1 MQLIKHFKME
11 MIMGTSPAT
20 MVVDTVVTVVVVVM
34 VVEVAIVVVA
44 VVMAPQRVM
53 IPVRE
58 AMTTRGMESQKS

>member
-1 MQLIKHFKME
+1 ME

-20 MVVDTVVTVVVVVM
+20 MVVDTFVTVVVVEAAV
-34 VVEVAIVVVA
+34 VVVA

-58 AMTTRGMESQKS
+58 AMTTRGMESQKSEQVKQDLP